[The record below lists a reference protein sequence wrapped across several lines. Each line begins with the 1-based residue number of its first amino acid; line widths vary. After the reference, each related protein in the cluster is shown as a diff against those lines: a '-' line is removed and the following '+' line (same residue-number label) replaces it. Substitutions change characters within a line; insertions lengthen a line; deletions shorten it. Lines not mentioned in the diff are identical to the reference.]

1 MMMQREQL
9 ARYRDAVPLN
19 IYRVA
24 AEERLFGWEQA
35 LRVLRKNLRLI
46 VLFAGVLIAGIV
58 LAAFLM
64 RDTFQPVARVQVDPP
79 NNEISTLQEIE
90 GTKTSNDQDYLET
103 QAQILQSEGLAIRV
117 IRVLHLDRSTEF
129 VSKGELARFGK
140 AEGQTPR
147 SSPGGSGGSVFLQEQ
162 AALANQTPLESIAL
176 GVLQKRLSVTPV
188 RNSRLIEVSYASHD
202 PEVAQLV
209 TNTLIEQFIEQSFHD
224 RYRSTTESSGWLST
238 KLDEMRRKVEES
250 NQAVADYQRRF
261 GLVEF
266 DDHDVPL
273 GQLMSEVNHQ
283 LSEAQA
289 NRIESEAYV
298 RMIDL
303 GQSEALPAVR
313 DNPLYQNLMTHLAD
327 VRAQLAQAKAI
338 YGDKNS
344 NVKKLEGESTE
355 LAAQVEAERSR
366 MVSRVRTSFGAAQ
379 AREQMMLGTREKL
392 RGQMGDASSHLV
404 AYRMLKNQAMAN
416 AELYNTLQGRLKE
429 AAIYAGLRTSNIH
442 VVNLA
447 ANLRKA
453 TAPHRGLIVGTGAMV
468 SCMLAL
474 VLAFVRESFDNTVR
488 TPDDIREWTGLP
500 SLALIPAS
508 SSSGRKYR
516 AKEGIAELKLSDNE
530 RQAGMAGDCSKLAWD
545 QSCMAEAEAMRDLRT
560 ALHFSRA
567 GVTPH
572 VILVASGSAGEGR
585 TTVAASLALTFARN
599 GKTCLMDADLRQPMA
614 ARDSGTNG
622 RSGLSDVLNGGVALD
637 SALADAP
644 GAANLKVLNSGTCAT
659 NPGDLIASERMRTVV
674 AALREDFEYVVI
686 DSSPVISFSD
696 ARVLSTYT
704 DAVVLV
710 GRYGCTTRRGIARCA
725 ELLDE
730 VGAPIAGVA
739 LNDID
744 PASDDFKYYN
754 YGYKLSLRGKVQGR
768 AIEKAEFVTQ
778 IAPPDLVKKKS
789 AHA

>member
-1 MMMQREQL
+1 MKQREQL
-9 ARYRDAVPLN
+9 ARYRDATPLN
-19 IYRVA
+19 IYRA
-24 AEERLFGWEQA
+24 ATEERLFGWEQA
-35 LRVLRKNLRLI
+35 LRVLRKNLRFI
-46 VLFAGVLIAGIV
+46 VSFAGILIASIA

-64 RDTFQPVARVQVDPP
+64 RDTFQPTARVQIDPP

-90 GTKTSNDQDYLET
+90 GTKISNNQDYLET

-117 IRVLHLDRSTEF
+117 IRLLRLDRNPEF

-140 AEGQTPR
+140 AEGQTAR
-147 SSPGGSGGSVFLQEQ
+147 TNSGGAGESGFLQEQ
-162 AALANQTPLESIAL
+162 AALADQTPLESIAL

-209 TNTLIEQFIEQSFHD
+209 TNTLIAQFIEQSFHD

-261 GLVEF
+261 GLVES

-273 GQLMSEVNHQ
+273 AQLMSEVNHQ

-303 GQSEALPAVR
+303 GQSEAIPAVR

-327 VRAQLAQAKAI
+327 VRAQLAQTKAI
-338 YGDKNS
+338 YGDENS
-344 NVKKLEGESTE
+344 NVKKLEGESNE

-404 AYRMLKNQAMAN
+404 AYRMLKNEAVAN
-416 AELYNTLQGRLKE
+416 AQLYNTLQGRLKE
-429 AAIYAGLRTSNIH
+429 AGIYAGLRTSNIH

-447 ANLRKA
+447 AKLRKA
-453 TAPHRGLIVGTGAMV
+453 TTPHRGLIVGAGAVV
-468 SCMLAL
+468 SCMLTL
-474 VLAFVRESFDNTVR
+474 ILAFVRESFDNTVR
-488 TPDDIREWTGLP
+488 TPDDIKEWIGLP
-500 SLALIPAS
+500 SLALIP
-508 SSSGRKYR
+508 SGNSGDRKYR
-516 AKEGIAELKLSDNE
+516 SKEGIAELKLSDNE
-530 RQAGMAGDCSKLAWD
+530 RPAGMAGDSSKITWN
-545 QSCMAEAEAMRDLRT
+545 QTRMAEAEAMRDLRT
-560 ALHFSRA
+560 ALHFSKA
-567 GVTPH
+567 GVTPR

-585 TTVAASLALTFARN
+585 TSVATSLALTFAKN

-614 ARDSGTNG
+614 ARDSGANG
-622 RSGLSDVLNGGVALD
+622 RRGLSDVLNGGVALD
-637 SALADAP
+637 SALASAP
-644 GAANLKVLNSGTCAT
+644 GTTKLKVLNSGTCAT
-659 NPGDLIASERMRTVV
+659 NPGDLIASERMQVVV

-686 DSSPVISFSD
+686 DSPPVISFSD
-696 ARVLSTYT
+696 ARVLSTYS

-710 GRYGCTTRRGIARCA
+710 GRYGCTTRRGITRCA

-730 VGAPIAGVA
+730 VGAPIVGVA

-744 PASDDFKYYN
+744 PASDDFHYYN
-754 YGYKLSLRGKVQGR
+754 FGYKLSLHGKIQGPT
-768 AIEKAEFVTQ
+768 IEKAEFVPAVPQ
-778 IAPPDLVKKKS
+778 PDPVKKKS
-789 AHA
+789 THA